1 MNRQPL
7 TAATATPGW
16 SDMLVLTRIAGLL
29 WLALGTATLHAQ
41 VDDRASHPIDDQASQ
56 PGAAR
61 PVEQGRMGGMV
72 TPIEPLPFRSS
83 LEERRFR
90 ALVSELR
97 CTVCQNESLAEST
110 APLARD
116 LRMEVFAMLQD
127 NRSDMEIRQFM
138 VDRYGDFVLYR
149 PPLTGHTLLLWFGP
163 ILLLI
168 GSLIGAFIVIIKRRQ
183 ALQ

>member
-1 MNRQPL
+1 MKNP
-7 TAATATPGW
+7 TDADWP
-16 SDMLVLTRIAGLL
+16 DHPAGLFL
-29 WLALGTATLHAQ
+29 LSGLSPAPAQ
-41 VDDRASHPIDDQASQ
+41 AQADERASHPISEDEQAADS
-56 PGAAR
+56 PR
-61 PVEQGRMGGMV
+61 PVQQARMSGMV
-72 TPIEPLPFRSS
+72 SPIEPLPFRSP

-90 ALVSELR
+90 SLVNELR

-127 NRSDMEIRQFM
+127 GRSDMEIRQFM

-149 PPLTGHTLLLWFGP
+149 PPLAGHTLLLWAGP

-168 GSLIGAFIVIIKRRQ
+168 GALISAFIVILKRRK
-183 ALQ
+183 ALK

>member
-1 MNRQPL
+1 MMNRRFASL
-7 TAATATPGW
+7 AA
-16 SDMLVLTRIAGLL
+16 SVMLAGLL
-29 WLALGTATLHAQ
+29 AVGTGASPAQ
-41 VDDRASHPIDDQASQ
+41 AQADERASHPVGEQAGQ
-56 PGAAR
+56 DRQAR
-61 PVEQGRMGGMV
+61 PVQQGQMGGMI
-72 TPIEPLPFRSS
+72 TPIEPLPFRSA

-90 ALVSELR
+90 ALVGELR

-127 NRSDMEIRQFM
+127 DRSDMEIRQFM

-163 ILLLI
+163 ILLLL
-168 GSLIGAFIVIIKRRQ
+168 GSLLAAFIVIHKRRQ
-183 ALQ
+183 ILK

>member
-1 MNRQPL
+1 MNTR
-7 TAATATPGW
+7 TA
-16 SDMLVLTRIAGLL
+16 LLGLL
-29 WLALGTATLHAQ
+29 LALAPWQSPALAQADEPGSAPIAAETPSAT
-41 VDDRASHPIDDQASQ
+41 
-56 PGAAR
+56 AAR
-61 PVEQGRMGGMV
+61 PVQQARMGGMV
-72 TPIEPLPFRSS
+72 TPIEPLPFRSD

-90 ALVSELR
+90 ALVNELR

-149 PPLTGHTLLLWFGP
+149 PPLGRHTFLLYFGP
-163 ILLLI
+163 ILLLLF
-168 GSLIGAFIVIIKRRQ
+168 GLIGAVIIIMKRRQ
-183 ALQ
+183 ALK

>member
-1 MNRQPL
+1 MTEL
-7 TAATATPGW
+7 K
-16 SDMLVLTRIAGLL
+16 
-29 WLALGTATLHAQ
+29 AQ
-41 VDDRASHPIDDQASQ
+41 ADERASHPVNEQQQDGVPRPVQ
-56 PGAAR
+56 PG
-61 PVEQGRMGGMV
+61 RMSGMI
-72 TPIEPLPFRSS
+72 TPIEPLPFRSP

-127 NRSDMEIRQFM
+127 GRSDMEIRQFM

-149 PPLTGHTLLLWFGP
+149 PPLAGHTLLLWFGP

-168 GSLIGAFIVIIKRRQ
+168 GSLIGAFIVIHKRRQ
-183 ALQ
+183 ALK

>member
-1 MNRQPL
+1 MTVSAHRMTKSPRQR
-7 TAATATPGW
+7 
-16 SDMLVLTRIAGLL
+16 VGLIL
-29 WLALGTATLHAQ
+29 LALVGMMMVGIGMAAGNVQT
-41 VDDRASHPIDDQASQ
+41 DERASHPINEQSSQ
-56 PGAAR
+56 GGTAR
-61 PVEQGRMGGMV
+61 PVQQGQMGGMI

-127 NRSDMEIRQFM
+127 GRADMEIRQFM
-138 VDRYGDFVLYR
+138 VERYGDFVLYR
-149 PPLTGHTLLLWFGP
+149 PPLAGHTLLLWFGP

-168 GSLIGAFIVIIKRRQ
+168 GSLIGAFFVIKNRRQ
-183 ALQ
+183 ALK

>member
-1 MNRQPL
+1 MNEVPTNATGLRHQSPL
-7 TAATATPGW
+7 TVVAA
-16 SDMLVLTRIAGLL
+16 LL
-29 WLALGTATLHAQ
+29 LLGWLALGMTELKAQ
-41 VDDRASHPIDDQASQ
+41 ADERASHPVNEQQQDGVPRPVQ
-56 PGAAR
+56 PG
-61 PVEQGRMGGMV
+61 RMSGMI
-72 TPIEPLPFRSS
+72 TPIEPLPFRSP

-127 NRSDMEIRQFM
+127 GRSDMEIRQFM

-149 PPLTGHTLLLWFGP
+149 PPLAGHTLLLWFGP

-168 GSLIGAFIVIIKRRQ
+168 GSLIGAFIVIHKRRQ
-183 ALQ
+183 ALK

>member
-1 MNRQPL
+1 MSFSRAL
-7 TAATATPGW
+7 R
-16 SDMLVLTRIAGLL
+16 LIALP
-29 WLALGTATLHAQ
+29 WLALCLGSGLALCAADVFAQ
-41 VDDRASHPIDDQASQ
+41 ADERASHPVDDA
-56 PGAAR
+56 GAAQR
-61 PVEQGRMGGMV
+61 PVQQARMGQMV
-72 TPIEPLPFRSS
+72 TPIEPLPFRSD

-90 ALVSELR
+90 ALTNELR

-149 PPLTGHTLLLWFGP
+149 PPVGAHTFLLWFGP
-163 ILLLI
+163 ILLLL
-168 GSLIGAFIVIIKRRQ
+168 GSLVAAFFVILKRRQ
-183 ALQ
+183 ALT

>member
-1 MNRQPL
+1 MSKQSPVAFSFSAALMLAGLML
-7 TAATATPGW
+7 TATATSP
-16 SDMLVLTRIAGLL
+16 VQ
-29 WLALGTATLHAQ
+29 AQ
-41 VDDRASHPIDDQASQ
+41 ADERASHPVAEQERQ
-56 PGAAR
+56 AR
-61 PVEQGRMGGMV
+61 PVQQGQMGGMI

-127 NRSDMEIRQFM
+127 DRSDMEIRQFM

-149 PPLTGHTLLLWFGP
+149 PPVAGHTVLLWFGP
-163 ILLLI
+163 ILLLL
-168 GSLIGAFIVIIKRRQ
+168 GSLIGAFIVIHKRRQ
-183 ALQ
+183 ALK